1 MSTVSVKGTLPIG
14 VEVDDKRC
22 REFEMR
28 SGTLRDAIALSE
40 VEGYLDLPEN
50 RKRYAGIAQ
59 RLSIEGVPPE
69 TITLDFLLNMID
81 RDFIEID
88 NAADEVE
95 KKLDALSS
103 S

>member
-1 MSTVSVKGTLPIG
+1 MSAIIVKDTLPIG
-14 VEVDDKRC
+14 VEVDGKRC
-22 REFEMR
+22 RDFEVR

-40 VEGYLDLPEN
+40 IEGYLDLPEN
-50 RKRYAGIAQ
+50 RKRYAGVAQ
-59 RLSIEGVPPE
+59 RLSIEGVDPE
-69 TITLDFLLNMID
+69 TITLEFLMDMVD
-81 RDFIEID
+81 RDFIVID

>member
-1 MSTVSVKGTLPIG
+1 MSNVSIKGTLPIG
-14 VEVDDKRC
+14 VTVDGHRY
-22 REFEMR
+22 REFEIR
-28 SGTLRDAIALSE
+28 SGTLRDAVVLSE
-40 VEGYLDLPEN
+40 IDGYLDLPEN

-59 RLSIEGVPPE
+59 RLSINGVDSE
-69 TITLDFLLNMID
+69 MITLAFLMDMVD
-81 RDFIEID
+81 RDFIVID

>member
-1 MSTVSVKGTLPIG
+1 MSAASVKGTLPIG
-14 VEVDDKRC
+14 VEFDGKRC
-22 REFEMR
+22 REFEVR

-50 RKRYAGIAQ
+50 KKRYAGIAQ
-59 RLSIEGVPPE
+59 RLSIDGVPPD
-69 TITLDFLLNMID
+69 TITLEFLMDMVD

>member
-1 MSTVSVKGTLPIG
+1 MSAIIVKGTLPIG
-14 VEVDDKRC
+14 IEIDGQRC
-22 REFEMR
+22 KEFEIR

-40 VEGYLDLPEN
+40 IEGYLDLPEN
-50 RKRYAGIAQ
+50 KKRYAGIAQ
-59 RLSIEGVPPE
+59 RLSIIGVNAE
-69 TITLDFLLNMID
+69 MITLELLLDMVD
-81 RDFIEID
+81 RDFIVID

>member
-1 MSTVSVKGTLPIG
+1 MSAVSVKGTLPIG
-14 VEVDDKRC
+14 VEIDGERH
-22 REFEMR
+22 REFEIR

-40 VEGYLDLPEN
+40 IEGYLDLPEN
-50 RKRYAGIAQ
+50 RKRYAGVAQ
-59 RLSIEGVPPE
+59 RLSIDGVPPE
-69 TITLDFLLNMID
+69 TITLEFLLDMVD
-81 RDFIEID
+81 RDFIVID